1 MDGGLDDEWEAS
13 FLDEVIRATDEAEAV
28 VSRNPNPTPT
38 PAPAPIPTY
47 YPLAAAPVSYLPASS
62 VSYIP
67 AASHL
72 RSAISFSPPRDLSQR
87 PPLPPPTAATST
99 RDALATGADVGRDFS
114 PPPQLSQRP
123 AADEGSLVAFAA
135 SSSASDRRFISTGC
149 GEAGAKREAREIER
163 LKRELDRVSKER
175 NELKNECTALK
186 KDRTKKDLQIKAKEA
201 EIQNLKKA
209 NVSMKDV
216 CSAGMN
222 IDQSFHAPANEAL
235 HTGVSSRRTDKMS
248 GKDKDAHSLR
258 DDLYLKQGHQ
268 TDLLEALELRRR
280 TMIDNGM
287 STSGVVSLEEDTH
300 FEPRNATCK
309 EIKAIGVQTDNTSD
323 NEHLDCKKLLV
334 ERISGNL
341 RAMWG
346 MSPNSLSSRN
356 LISKINVSCSEEIL
370 SLLQHTRLSD
380 NCEPSSQA
388 ISSMNEAI
396 SQLYDTFIKMNS
408 GKMSIQTFLEAL
420 LNLCAFDD
428 VRSETPIF
436 SFRL

>member
-1 MDGGLDDEWEAS
+1 
-13 FLDEVIRATDEAEAV
+13 
-28 VSRNPNPTPT
+28 
-38 PAPAPIPTY
+38 
-47 YPLAAAPVSYLPASS
+47 
-62 VSYIP
+62 
-67 AASHL
+67 
-72 RSAISFSPPRDLSQR
+72 
-87 PPLPPPTAATST
+87 
-99 RDALATGADVGRDFS
+99 
-114 PPPQLSQRP
+114 
-123 AADEGSLVAFAA
+123 
-135 SSSASDRRFISTGC
+135 
-149 GEAGAKREAREIER
+149 
-163 LKRELDRVSKER
+163 
-175 NELKNECTALK
+175 
-186 KDRTKKDLQIKAKEA
+186 
-201 EIQNLKKA
+201 
-209 NVSMKDV
+209 MKDV

-356 LISKINVSCSEEIL
+356 LVSKINVSCSEEIL

-428 VRSETPIF
+428 AAIVSRTLRVFLKVLQHLLQHGAKSSESVPSGTMFLLNHMLTYSWRTTTKTVPPC
-436 SFRL
+436 